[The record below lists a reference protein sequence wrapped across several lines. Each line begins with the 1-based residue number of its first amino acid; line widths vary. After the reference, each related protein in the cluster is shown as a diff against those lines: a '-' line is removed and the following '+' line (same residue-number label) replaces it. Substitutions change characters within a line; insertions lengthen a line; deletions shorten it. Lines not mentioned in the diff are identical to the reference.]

1 MEDGRAEGSSTI
13 GDGGQAAVSLTAD
26 GMHICTFESSQ
37 LEGMCVGDL
46 LYFVYSSFVFEVLFF
61 LRYDITMIFHGD
73 QRVVSLLVHLK

>member
-1 MEDGRAEGSSTI
+1 MEEGEEVEDGRGEGSSTT

-46 LYFVYSSFVFEVLFF
+46 LYFVYLSFVFEESSCSFCN
-61 LRYDITMIFHGD
+61 MI
-73 QRVVSLLVHLK
+73 LP